1 MTKLISAVKIKLVG
15 FGTTKKVNNK
25 NSYNSTFGD
34 LEVNMDIFA
43 VLSLIG
49 GLVLFLYGMDLMGDS
64 LKKLAGGKLESVL
77 AKLTSSRW
85 KGLLLGFVVTAVIQS
100 SSATTVM
107 LVGFVNS
114 GIMNLGQTISVIM
127 GANIGTTVTS
137 WLLSTNDI
145 SGTALVLKLLKPDS
159 FTPVLA
165 AIGLIMNM
173 TAKDD
178 RKRNTSTILI
188 GFAILMFGMD
198 MMSGAVAG
206 LRDNPTFT
214 SLLTTFSNPV
224 IGIVVGTLFTA
235 IIQSSSASVGVLQAL
250 SMSCLIPYS
259 TAIPVILGQNIGT
272 TITPIISAVSGNTE
286 SKRVALSCLYIK
298 MIGVIIVAGIFYL
311 LNSFLKFDF
320 MASYVGPTTIA
331 VVHTLFNIISTVI
344 LIPFCSFFEKL
355 AIRTVRSRKEE
366 KERDIFATLDER
378 FLEMPS
384 FAVEKCKDL
393 VNDMANISFDA
404 FKKATMLMNNYDGA
418 VFKEVEDLETMID
431 KYEDK
436 TSSYLVKIAGTNM
449 SLKDSKIVT
458 ELLHCIGDIERISD
472 HALNIAEAAKEIHDK
487 GITFSE
493 KAMADLKVITAA
505 VDEILALSIE
515 ALVNEDLEKAAFVEP
530 LEQVIDKLKR
540 VIKNGHISRL
550 RQGDCTM
557 ELGFILSDLLTN
569 YERISDHCS
578 NIAVCFIEIANDS
591 FETHEYLKQ
600 VKAGG
605 ANFDEMFEAYN
616 QKYNIAN

>member
-1 MTKLISAVKIKLVG
+1 
-15 FGTTKKVNNK
+15 
-25 NSYNSTFGD
+25 
-34 LEVNMDIFA
+34 MDIFSI
-43 VLSLIG
+43 LSLIG

-64 LKKLAGGKLESVL
+64 LKKLAGGKLESIL
-77 AKLTSSRW
+77 ASLTSSRW
-85 KGLLLGFVVTAVIQS
+85 KGLLLGCVVTAVIQS

-127 GANIGTTVTS
+127 GANIGTTVTA

-145 SGTALVLKLLKPDS
+145 SGTGLILKLLKPDS

-165 AIGLIMNM
+165 LIGLIMNM
-173 TAKDD
+173 TAKNDK
-178 RKRNTSTILI
+178 KRNTSTILI

-198 MMSGAVAG
+198 MMSGAVEG

-214 SLLTTFSNPV
+214 NLLTAFSNPV
-224 IGIVVGTLFTA
+224 IGIIVGTLFTA

-259 TAIPVILGQNIGT
+259 TAIPVLLGQNIGT
-272 TITPIISAVSGNTE
+272 TITPIISSISGNTE
-286 SKRVALSCLYIK
+286 SKRVALTCLYIK
-298 MIGVIIVAGIFYL
+298 MIGVVVVAGAFYL
-311 LNSFLKFDF
+311 LNSVMNFAF
-320 MASYVGPTTIA
+320 MASDVYVSPTTIA
-331 VVHTLFNIISTVI
+331 VVHTLFNILSTII
-344 LIPFCSFFEKL
+344 LVPFCSLFEKL
-355 AIRTVRSRKEE
+355 AVKTVKSKKEE
-366 KERDIFATLDER
+366 KERDIFATLDDR
-378 FLEMPS
+378 FLSMPS

-393 VNDMANISFDA
+393 VNDMANIAFDSFN
-404 FKKATMLMNNYDGA
+404 KATMLMKNYDDS
-418 VFKEVEDLETMID
+418 VFEEVEELEGLID

-436 TSSYLVKIAGTNM
+436 TSSYLIKIAANQM
-449 SLKDSKIVT
+449 SSKDSKLVT

-472 HALNIAEAAKEIHDK
+472 HALNIAEAAKEVHDK
-487 GITFSE
+487 GITFSD
-493 KAMADLKVITAA
+493 KAKADLEIITAA
-505 VDEILALSIE
+505 VSEILSLAVD
-515 ALVNEDLEKAAFVEP
+515 ALVDADLEKAAFVEP

-578 NIAVCFIEIANDS
+578 NIAVCFIEIAHDS

-600 VKAGG
+600 IKAGG
-605 ANFDEMFEAYN
+605 ADFDEMYEAFN
-616 QKYNIAN
+616 EKYYIEN

>member
-1 MTKLISAVKIKLVG
+1 
-15 FGTTKKVNNK
+15 
-25 NSYNSTFGD
+25 
-34 LEVNMDIFA
+34 MDIFA

-600 VKAGG
+600 VKSGG

>member
-1 MTKLISAVKIKLVG
+1 
-15 FGTTKKVNNK
+15 
-25 NSYNSTFGD
+25 
-34 LEVNMDIFA
+34 MDIFA

-298 MIGVIIVAGIFYL
+298 MIGVIIVAGVFYL

-355 AIRTVRSRKEE
+355 AIRTVKSKKEE
-366 KERDIFATLDER
+366 KERDIFATLDDR

-393 VNDMANISFDA
+393 VNDMAKISFDA
-404 FKKATMLMNNYDGA
+404 FKKATMLMNNYDSV
-418 VFKEVEDLETMID
+418 VFNEVEDLETMID

-449 SLKDSKIVT
+449 NLKDSKLVT

-472 HALNIAEAAKEIHDK
+472 HALNIAEAAKEIYDK
-487 GITFSE
+487 GISFSE

-505 VDEILALSIE
+505 VDEILELSVD

-550 RQGDCTM
+550 KQGDCTM

-600 VKAGG
+600 VKSGG

>member
-1 MTKLISAVKIKLVG
+1 
-15 FGTTKKVNNK
+15 
-25 NSYNSTFGD
+25 
-34 LEVNMDIFA
+34 MDIFA

-85 KGLLLGFVVTAVIQS
+85 KGLLLGFAVTAVIQS

-114 GIMNLGQTISVIM
+114 GIMKLGQTISVIM

-145 SGTALVLKLLKPDS
+145 SGTAFVLKLLKPDS

-178 RKRNTSTILI
+178 RRRNTSTILI

-250 SMSCLIPYS
+250 SMSCLVPYS

-298 MIGVIIVAGIFYL
+298 MIGVVIVAGVFYL

-355 AIRTVRSRKEE
+355 AIRTIKSRKEE

-404 FKKATMLMNNYDGA
+404 FKKATTLLSNYDNA
-418 VFKEVEDLETMID
+418 AFNEVDKLETMID

-493 KAMADLKVITAA
+493 KATADLKVITAA

-605 ANFDEMFEAYN
+605 ANFDEMFEFYN